1 MRQSQLRTWLRP
13 GMSVK
18 RWSLLL
24 GVGVVLFCLSLSMG
38 IAWAYRSFT
47 MPEWFTHL
55 LTLGTWQAMPHP
67 WREIVLFVAGATVVV
82 VAIWRMSQ
90 SLISP
95 LLALGKPGASFTQIV
110 AEHRFGPTR
119 PDLRVVVL
127 GGGTGLSTALRG
139 LKQSDVDLTAI
150 VTVTDDGGST
160 GRLRR
165 DFNVPAPGDIRNCI
179 VALADAESTV
189 GQLFG
194 YRFEQSGS
202 PLDGHSLGNLFIT
215 ALAQE
220 TGSFEQAVIE
230 SGRVLAIHGRVLP
243 TTLEDVSLVAQLD
256 DGSIVAGETT
266 IGSSTQ
272 RIRRVMIEPAAPP
285 AYQPA
290 LDAILDADLI
300 VLGPGSLFTS
310 VLPNL
315 MVRGVREALR
325 QSRARVAYVC
335 NVANQPGETDAFSVE
350 DHIAAVVDHLGPG
363 LLDVAIVNDA
373 TELAAGN
380 SAPLRVVSRIRGGMA
395 VRGVNVVYRPVVDAA
410 DPLRH
415 DPDRL
420 ASALLEVGRAHV
432 AQRSARRT
440 HTSRKSA

>member
-1 MRQSQLRTWLRP
+1 MRQSRLRTWLRP

-24 GVGVVLFCLSLSMG
+24 AVGVVLFGLSLSMG
-38 IAWAYRSFT
+38 IAWTYRSVT

-55 LTLGTWQAMPHP
+55 LTLGTWQAVPHP
-67 WREIVLFVAGATVVV
+67 WREIVLFVAGAAVVI
-82 VAIWRMSQ
+82 VAVWRMSQ

-95 LLALGKPGASFTQIV
+95 LLALGEPGSSFAQIV

-119 PDLRVVVL
+119 PDLRVIVM

-139 LKQSDVDLTAI
+139 LKQTDVDLAAI

-230 SGRVLAIHGRVLP
+230 SGKVLAIHGRVLP
-243 TTLEDVSLVAQLD
+243 MTLEDVRLAAQLA

-266 IGSSTQ
+266 IGSSRQ
-272 RIRRVMIEPAAPP
+272 PIRRVMIEPAEPR

-290 LDAILDADLI
+290 LDAINDADLI

-315 MVRGVREALR
+315 LVDGVREALR
-325 QSRARVAYVC
+325 QSRARIVFVC
-335 NVANQPGETDAFSVE
+335 NVANQPGETDAFSVD
-350 DHIAAVVDHLGPG
+350 DHIAAVVEHLGSGVLDVALVNDARATSEHGPSPLRALPRLRG
-363 LLDVAIVNDA
+363 TGPVRDVAIV
-373 TELAAGN
+373 
-380 SAPLRVVSRIRGGMA
+380 
-395 VRGVNVVYRPVVDAA
+395 YRPVGDATN
-410 DPLRH
+410 PLRH
-415 DPDRL
+415 DPDGL
-420 ASALLEVGRAHV
+420 ARALLELGRAHV
-432 AQRSARRT
+432 AARSTRRS
-440 HTSRKSA
+440 HTVRKSA